1 MDNVQCWSSL
11 FYSSHSFGG
20 GGVSQTLLEVSKT
33 LEVETRVV
41 VVVGLVV
48 GRLVIGRLVVA
59 VVVVCLV
66 FCSLPATKSARD

>member
-1 MDNVQCWSSL
+1 MDNVQCWSRL
-11 FYSSHSFGG
+11 LYSSLSK
-20 GGVSQTLLEVSKT
+20 TLLEVSKT

-41 VVVGLVV
+41 VVVRLVV

-59 VVVVCLV
+59 IVVVCLV

>member
-11 FYSSHSFGG
+11 FYSSHSVG

-48 GRLVIGRLVVA
+48 GRLVVA
-59 VVVVCLV
+59 MLVVCLV
-66 FCSLPATKSARD
+66 LCSLPATKSARD